1 MSERLHIHPTHP
13 QARLIERATEV
24 LARHGL
30 LLVPTDAGYA
40 FAWAIDAVAAEQRV
54 QRLRALDTRHPFT
67 LLCAHLSE
75 IGSLAKLDDA
85 GFRVIKRAIPGPT
98 TFILPAASALPRRLK
113 QSKRRAVGCRI
124 PDQAVARALLEAHGS
139 PLLVSSVVLPE
150 DSPDNHDPD
159 AVAERLLRHVDLM
172 LDAGPCPQG
181 PTTIIDLCG
190 DVPEL
195 VRTGAQPSRAL

>member
-1 MSERLHIHPTHP
+1 MSERLEIHPTHP
-13 QARLIERATEV
+13 QQRLIERAAAV

-40 FAWAIDAVAAEQRV
+40 FAWAIDAVEAEQRV

-67 LLCAHLSE
+67 LLCEHLSD

-85 GFRVIKRAIPGPT
+85 SFRLVRRETPGPV

-124 PDQAVARALLEAHGS
+124 PDHVVARALLAAHGA
-139 PLLVSSVVLPE
+139 PLLVSSVELPDME
-150 DSPDNHDPD
+150 LENHDPD
-159 AVAERLLRHVDLM
+159 DVAGVLIRHVDLM
-172 LDAGPCPQG
+172 IDAGPCPMG
-181 PTTIIDLCG
+181 PTTIVDLCG
-190 DVPEL
+190 DAPEV
-195 VRTGAQPSRAL
+195 VREGARPARTL